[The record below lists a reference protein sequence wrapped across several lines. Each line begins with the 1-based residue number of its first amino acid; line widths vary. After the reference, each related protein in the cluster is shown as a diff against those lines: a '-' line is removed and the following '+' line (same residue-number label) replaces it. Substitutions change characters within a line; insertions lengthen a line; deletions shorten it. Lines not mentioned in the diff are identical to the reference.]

1 MASGGAELE
10 YSEIGVWSEAKL
22 DIVGR
27 YAKEYSKILSKQ
39 EWCEAHA
46 YIDAFAG
53 AGLHRAKLTGEMV
66 PGSPLNALNVNPP
79 FSEHH
84 FIDLDE
90 QRIRALGK
98 EVGVRDNVHVYHGDC
113 NELLLDE
120 VFPRVKREDFRRAL
134 CLLDPY
140 GLHLDWRVIETAG
153 KMRSVEIFLNFPVH
167 DMNRNVL
174 VRDPAKMSPRQ
185 VERMDAFW
193 GDNSWREVA
202 YATEANLFGFEEKV
216 CTNDGL
222 AEAFRTRLVEVAG
235 FAHVPEP
242 VYMRNSTGAGLYYLF
257 FASQKPVAG
266 KIVKSIF
273 DKYRPA
279 AERRLF

>member
-1 MASGGAELE
+1 LGDWRVE
-10 YSEIGVWSEAKL
+10 YSEIGTWSEAKL

-39 EWCEAHA
+39 EWCEAHI

-53 AGLHRAKLTGEMV
+53 AGVHRAKRTGEMV
-66 PGSPLNALNVNPP
+66 PGSPLNALDVSPP
-79 FSEHH
+79 FAEHH

-90 QRIRALGK
+90 QRIRALEQG
-98 EVGVRDNVHVYHGDC
+98 VGSRPDVHVYHGDC

-120 VFPRVKREDFRRAL
+120 VFPKTRREDFRRAL

-140 GLHLDWRVIETAG
+140 GLHLDWQVIETAG
-153 KMRSVEIFLNFPVH
+153 KMRSIEIFLNFPIH

-174 VRDPAKMSPRQ
+174 VRDPAKMAPRQ

-202 YATEANLFGFEEKV
+202 YATEANLFGYEEKV
-216 CTNDGL
+216 CTNDEL
-222 AEAFRTRLVEVAG
+222 AEAFRRRLIEVAG
-235 FAHVPEP
+235 FAHVPKP
-242 VYMRNSTGAGLYYLF
+242 VYMRNSVGAGLYYLF
-257 FASQKPVAG
+257 FASQRPVAE
-266 KIVKSIF
+266 KIVNSIF
-273 DKYRPA
+273 DKYRLT

>member
-1 MASGGAELE
+1 MVERDTPLE
-10 YSEIGVWSEAKL
+10 YTEVGLWSEAKL
-22 DIVGR
+22 DIVSR

-39 EWCEAHA
+39 GWCRAHV

-53 AGLHRAKLTGEMV
+53 AGVHRAKLTGEMV
-66 PGSPLNALNVNPP
+66 PGSPLNALNVSPP

-90 QRIRALGK
+90 KRVRAL
-98 EVGVRDNVHVYHGDC
+98 ERAVGAREDAHLYHGDC
-113 NELLLDE
+113 NEVLLRD
-120 VFPRVKREDFRRAL
+120 VFPRITFGQYRRAL

-140 GLHLDWRVIETAG
+140 GLHLNWGVIREAARLRT
-153 KMRSVEIFLNFPVH
+153 VEVFLNFPIH
-167 DMNRNVL
+167 DINRNVL
-174 VRDPAKMSPRQ
+174 IRNPAKMDPRQ
-185 VERMDAFW
+185 IERMDAFW
-193 GDNSWREVA
+193 GDNSWRKVA
-202 YATEANLFGFEEKV
+202 YATEANLFGYEEKV

-222 AEAFRTRLVEVAG
+222 AEAFRKRLVEVAG